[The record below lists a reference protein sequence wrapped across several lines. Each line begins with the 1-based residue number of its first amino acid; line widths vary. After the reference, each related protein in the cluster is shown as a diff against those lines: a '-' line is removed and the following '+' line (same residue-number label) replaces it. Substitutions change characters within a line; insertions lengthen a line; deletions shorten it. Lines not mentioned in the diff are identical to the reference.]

1 MTSQKDKARQ
11 FATLHKPGEP
21 LIRFNAWDPGGAM
34 VWEEA
39 GARAIATGSWSV
51 AAAFGFEDGEKLP
64 RELALANL
72 ERIVSAVSLPVTV
85 DLEGGYGRAPAEVAE
100 TASRAIGAGAI
111 GCNLED
117 QVVGGRSEEHTSELQ
132 SLMRISY
139 AVFCLKK
146 KNKLKLQKCQVSR
159 T

>member
-21 LIRFNAWDPGGAM
+21 LILFNAWDPGSAK
-34 VWEEA
+34 VVEEA

-100 TASRAIGAGAI
+100 TDRQSGVSGTSVSVSV
-111 GCNLED
+111 D
-117 QVVGGRSEEHTSELQ
+117 PGGRRL
-132 SLMRISY
+132 I
-139 AVFCLKK
+139 KK
-146 KNKLKLQKCQVSR
+146 KK
-159 T
+159 

>member
-21 LIRFNAWDPGGAM
+21 LILFNAWDPGSAK
-34 VWEEA
+34 VVEEA

-117 QVVGGRSEEHTSELQ
+117 QVVGGDGLFARSEEHTSELQ
-132 SLMRISY
+132 SIMRTSY
-139 AVFCLKK
+139 AVL
-146 KNKLKLQKCQVSR
+146 
-159 T
+159 